1 MMLRVMMEEMSKP
14 SKPNSAG
21 PEAPISNHSVNGV
34 KSAPKSINKNNE
46 CSLKFGTW
54 NVRKGLIKRE
64 IEITNLLSESDLDVL
79 FLTETDVRIESE
91 NDFTIAGY
99 KTFFHVR
106 DKPEQKIRMMCLV
119 KESALQMIRSFVK
132 TLPF

>member
-1 MMLRVMMEEMSKP
+1 M
-14 SKPNSAG
+14 
-21 PEAPISNHSVNGV
+21 

-106 DKPEQKIRMMCLV
+106 DKPEQKIRNGEGV
-119 KESALQMIRSFVK
+119 ES
-132 TLPF
+132 